1 MKYSIIYHIAWL
13 LTVLLTCGSCQ
24 EEWGETP
31 LSGNTLTLQLQTSAI
46 TRAPEKGEDRFNEN
60 SVERVD
66 VFFFNSNTST
76 ETCLYAQTGLTPDGN
91 TLQVQLDRTIIENK
105 TYYIYVVANYDLVGV
120 GEAVG
125 KTLGNLQNTVLTTQ
139 WKDGYAEDG
148 SSSMEDVIEQS
159 LAMDGSTTISI
170 TDEGATGQV
179 DLKRA
184 MAKIMLYVTTEQN
197 IEYNGMT
204 YRPDNDHMFA
214 TMVYAVKRT
223 DFSNNYQVK
232 TGNVDAEGTVIEST
246 SDYIIRMRRDYD
258 SEHTEEVTI
267 EGEDGTPGTYN
278 RYEQVAP
285 FYSYPNPEDTE
296 NRMES
301 YLILCVPW
309 IVTAGGNDGSYQSFN
324 YYYRVPIT
332 GTDAPALLER
342 NHYYK
347 VNAHIGVLGSI
358 NPHEAVDIEANFEIL
373 NWFEMDI
380 DADMQKY
387 EYLVLS
393 EYNSVMNN
401 VDTLTISYASSSDL
415 KMEGSNYWDDK
426 YTRITD
432 VCYTDYMAINFVE
445 NGTHLNN
452 LDDFTL
458 LNDPENHALTFIY
471 NMPSDVYSRYTI
483 TVEVWNTDGVSTT
496 WTIEQYPPI
505 YIEGERAQGRVYVAA
520 QYTTVNN
527 SWYGPDY
534 YYSEVE
540 YNNHDLGSVQNPTSV
555 DGEGNNRNYNNYN
568 IYISALQASDGDY
581 AIGDPRTEEQD
592 DDLAMPPLQQYLS
605 TREDTEAQ
613 RIIAPA
619 FKIASSRGKTLPVT
633 FDNAQ
638 RRCAAYQED
647 GYPAGRWRIPT
658 EAEIEFIVGLSDRNK
673 IPSLFDGTYWSASGR
688 TYTNDEDGGSFS
700 EDISTGSNAV
710 RCVYDI
716 WYWGEDDIEHDD
728 RNQSRLTNDSFVWGD
743 STEGELEATRT
754 TDLNN

>member
-1 MKYSIIYHIAWL
+1 MKHSIIYIACL
-13 LTVLLTCGSCQ
+13 LVAVLTCGSCQ
-24 EEWGETP
+24 DLLEEDSP
-31 LSGNTLTLQLQTSAI
+31 NKDVLTLQLQTSAI
-46 TRAPEKGEDRFNEN
+46 TRVPEGGEDRFNEN
-60 SVERVD
+60 VVERVD
-66 VFFFNSNTST
+66 VFFFNSNNTN
-76 ETCLYAQTGLTPDGN
+76 ERCLYAQTGVIPNRN

-105 TYYIYVVANYDLVGV
+105 TYYIYVVANYDLVGE

-125 KTLGNLQNTVLTTQ
+125 KTLGDLQNTVLTTP

-148 SSSMEDVIEQS
+148 SSSMADVKEQS
-159 LAMDGSTTISI
+159 LAMDGSTSITI
-170 TDEGATGQV
+170 TDEGAQGKV
-179 DLKRA
+179 DLTRA
-184 MAKIMLYVTTEQN
+184 MAKVMLYVTTEQN

-358 NPHEAVDIEANFEIL
+358 NPHEAVEINANFEIL
-373 NWFEMDI
+373 DWFDMEI

-393 EYNSVMNN
+393 EYESVMNN
-401 VDTLTISYASSSDL
+401 VDTLTISYASSSVL
-415 KMEGSNYWDDK
+415 KMEGANYGDNE

-445 NGTHLNN
+445 DGTHLNSFN
-452 LDDFTL
+452 DFEL
-458 LNDPENHALTFIY
+458 LNDSKNRTLTFIY
-471 NMPSDVYSRYTI
+471 DMPSDVYSRYTI
-483 TVEVWNTDGVSTT
+483 TVEVWNTDGISTT
-496 WTIEQYPPI
+496 WTIKQYPPI
-505 YIEGERAQGRVYVAA
+505 YIEGKRAQNRVFVAGVYCNNGYRSDVSFA
-520 QYTTVNN
+520 DYDLGTVRDPSTVNGN
-527 SWYGPDY
+527 GT
-534 YYSEVE
+534 
-540 YNNHDLGSVQNPTSV
+540 NN
-555 DGEGNNRNYNNYN
+555 NYNNYT
-568 IYISALQASDGDY
+568 IYVTAFKGGENY
-581 AIGDPRTEEQD
+581 MIGDPRTEEVNNLGMEPNNYRGGLTNYHPTRTD
-592 DDLAMPPLQQYLS
+592 DD
-605 TREDTEAQ
+605 TK

-619 FKIASSRGKTLPVT
+619 FKIASSRGKTT
-633 FDNAQ
+633 SISFENAQ
-638 RRCAAYQED
+638 RRCSAYQED
-647 GYPAGRWRIPT
+647 GYGAGRWRIPT
-658 EAEIEFIVGLSDRNK
+658 EAEIEFIVDLSAK
-673 IPSLFDGTYWSASGR
+673 GEIPTLFDGEYWSASGLYYSSDDQDFHSSSR
-688 TYTNDEDGGSFS
+688 SQ
-700 EDISTGSNAV
+700 AV
-710 RCVYDI
+710 RCVYDV
-716 WYWGEDDIEHDD
+716 WYWGEEP
-728 RNQSRLTNDSFVWGD
+728 
-743 STEGELEATRT
+743 STENPNEFGWR
-754 TDLNN
+754 D